1 MEKPHE
7 LQNQINRCE
16 AAIEQTKNSAVY
28 NEMEQRDQLKRLGEE
43 LEVLQLRK
51 LKNIEV
57 KDVCD
62 SNDKI
67 ILDQLEINTAERLI
81 K

>member
-16 AAIEQTKNSAVY
+16 AAIEQTKNSTVY
-28 NEMEQRDQLKRLGEE
+28 NEMEQRDQLKRLGKE